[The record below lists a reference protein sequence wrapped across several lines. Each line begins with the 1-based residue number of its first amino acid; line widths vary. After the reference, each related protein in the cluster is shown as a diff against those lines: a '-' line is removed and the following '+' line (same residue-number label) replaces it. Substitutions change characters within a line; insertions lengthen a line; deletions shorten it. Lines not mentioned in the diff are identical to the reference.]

1 MTADGR
7 RRPNAASTGTSVSS
21 TMSDT
26 PDRAPG
32 ATDSSGATSQTPDRW
47 DGQTLLAA
55 MRLAAGD
62 LHAERE
68 TINALNVF
76 PVPDGDTGTNM
87 DLTVSAALET
97 TASLADQPD
106 TPASDVA
113 AKLARG
119 ALLGARGNSGV
130 ILSQIFR
137 GLAQGMARKAMIEP
151 RDLARSFAS
160 ASEMA
165 YSAVMKPVEGTMLT
179 VIRGASDG
187 AAAAASAA
195 GATIPTVLASAL
207 TAAEAALATTPDLL
221 PILREAGVVDA
232 GGQGIVILIGG
243 LDRYARGVS
252 TPARLIVAPPVSV
265 ASRTTTDTWIDEH
278 SDDEYGYCTNFL
290 VLGTGIDVAAARVR
304 VAKMGDSAVI
314 VGDDTALKVHI
325 HADNPGLVLDYA
337 LSLGALTEIKIDNME
352 RQTRALRTASA
363 SRIGTERVQPSA
375 TFGRQVVLAVAGGDG
390 LADALRSMGATSVI
404 DGGAT
409 MNPSTEEIL
418 AVVEA
423 SDAAEVILLPNH
435 PNVIMAANQV
445 RDLTERSLRIV
456 PTRSVPQGIAA
467 LSAFNADADL
477 ATNVAAMSTA
487 MAHVHTVHMSTAAR
501 DATINGVAVRAG
513 QAILLIDGD
522 LVAADDDARALLG
535 RTLADERFA
544 ETELVTIY
552 TGLDATDEE
561 TTRLTGLVS
570 EILPDAEVEIHDG
583 GQALYHFII
592 SLE

>member
-7 RRPNAASTGTSVSS
+7 RRPSAASTIAPAATETRPGPANITSSIAR
-21 TMSDT
+21 T
-26 PDRAPG
+26 PPPR
-32 ATDSSGATSQTPDRW
+32 DRW

-55 MRLAAGD
+55 MRLAADD
-62 LHAERE
+62 LHGERA

-87 DLTVSAALET
+87 DLTVAAALDE
-97 TASLADQPD
+97 AAPLAHQPD
-106 TPASDVA
+106 VPASEVA
-113 AKLARG
+113 AKLAHG

-137 GLAQGMARKAMIEP
+137 GLAQGMARKAEIEP
-151 RDLARSFAS
+151 RDLARSFAA

-165 YSAVMKPVEGTMLT
+165 YSAVLKPVEGTMLT

-187 AAAAASAA
+187 AAAAAGTI
-195 GATIPTVLASAL
+195 GATIPDVIAGALAS
-207 TAAEAALATTPDLL
+207 AEAALASTPSLL
-221 PILREAGVVDA
+221 AILREAGVVDA
-232 GGQGIVILIGG
+232 GGQGVVVLIAG

-252 TPARLIVAPPVSV
+252 EPAHPIPVPPVALADV
-265 ASRTTTDTWIDEH
+265 AADDSFTDLH
-278 SDDEYGYCTNFL
+278 SSDDYGYCTNFL
-290 VLGTGIDVAAARVR
+290 VVGTGIDVAAARGHL
-304 VAKMGDSAVI
+304 ATMGDSAVI

-337 LSLGALTEIKIDNME
+337 LSLGALTGIRIDNMQE
-352 RQTRALRTASA
+352 QTRALRAARPGSGPAPA
-363 SRIGTERVQPSA
+363 SRSA
-375 TFGRQVVLAVAGGDG
+375 TPFGRQAVLAVAGGAG
-390 LADALRSMGATSVI
+390 LADALRSMGATDVI

-418 AVVEA
+418 AAVEA

-445 RDLTERSLRIV
+445 RNLTERLLRIV

-467 LSAFNADADL
+467 LSSFNANADL
-477 ATNVAAMSTA
+477 AVNVAAMSAA
-487 MAHVHTVHMSTAAR
+487 MAHVHTVQISTAAR
-501 DATINGVAVRAG
+501 DATIDGVAVRAG

-522 LVAADDDARALLG
+522 LVAADDDDRALLG
-535 RTLADERFA
+535 RTLATERFA
-544 ETELVTIY
+544 ATELVTIY

-561 TTRLTGLVS
+561 IAGLTGFVS
-570 EILPDAEVEIHDG
+570 GILPGADVETHPG

>member
-7 RRPNAASTGTSVSS
+7 RRPS
-21 TMSDT
+21 
-26 PDRAPG
+26 
-32 ATDSSGATSQTPDRW
+32 ATSIIFPTGSASSNSQPAGSSSEATTSPPADRW
-47 DGQTLLAA
+47 NGQTLLAA

-62 LHAERE
+62 LHAERA

-87 DLTVSAALET
+87 DLTVAAALDE
-97 TASLADQPD
+97 AAALADQPD
-106 TPASDVA
+106 ASASAVA

-137 GLAQGMARKAMIEP
+137 GLAQGMARKTAIEP
-151 RDLARSFAS
+151 RDLARSFAA

-165 YSAVMKPVEGTMLT
+165 YSAVLKPVEGTMLT

-187 AAAAASAA
+187 AAVAAGTT
-195 GATIPTVLASAL
+195 GATIPDILTSALAS
-207 TAAEAALATTPDLL
+207 AEAALASTPSLL
-221 PILREAGVVDA
+221 TILREAGVVDA
-232 GGQGIVILIGG
+232 GGQGVVVLIAG
-243 LDRYARGVS
+243 LDRHARGIAV
-252 TPARLIVAPPVSV
+252 PARPIPAPPVALADV
-265 ASRTTTDTWIDEH
+265 AFDETLIDVH
-278 SDDEYGYCTNFL
+278 GSDDYGYCTNFL
-290 VLGTGIDVAAARVR
+290 VIGTGIDVTAARGHM
-304 VAKMGDSAVI
+304 ATLGDSAVI

-325 HADNPGLVLDYA
+325 HSGNPGLVLDYA
-337 LSLGALTEIKIDNME
+337 LSLGALTGIRIDNMQE
-352 RQTRALRTASA
+352 QTRALRAAAPESIPGSTA
-363 SRIGTERVQPSA
+363 RPA
-375 TFGRQVVLAVAGGDG
+375 TPFGRQVVLGVAGGAG
-390 LADALRSMGATSVI
+390 LAKALRSMGATVVI

-418 AVVEA
+418 AAVEA

-477 ATNVAAMSTA
+477 ATNVAAMSAA
-487 MAHVHTVHMSTAAR
+487 MAHVHTIQMSTAAR
-501 DATINGVAVRAG
+501 DATIDGIAVRAG

-522 LVAADDDARALLG
+522 LVAADDDDRALLG
-535 RTLADERFA
+535 RTLADNRFA
-544 ETELVTIY
+544 GTELVTIY
-552 TGLDATDEE
+552 TGLDASDEE
-561 TTRLTGLVS
+561 IAGLTGFVS
-570 EILPDAEVEIHDG
+570 GILPEADVEIHAG
-583 GQALYHFII
+583 GQELYHFII

>member
-7 RRPNAASTGTSVSS
+7 RRPSAASTIAPTASASS
-21 TMSDT
+21 NSQ
-26 PDRAPG
+26 PAGSSSEAP
-32 ATDSSGATSQTPDRW
+32 SSPPTDRW

-55 MRLAAGD
+55 MRLAARD
-62 LHAERE
+62 LHGERA

-87 DLTVSAALET
+87 DLTLAAALEEA
-97 TASLADQPD
+97 ASLADQPGAM
-106 TPASDVA
+106 ASEVA

-137 GLAQGMARKAMIEP
+137 GLAQGMVRKTVIEP
-151 RDLARSFAS
+151 RDIARSFAA

-165 YSAVMKPVEGTMLT
+165 YSAVLKPVEGTMLT

-187 AAAAASAA
+187 AAAAAGTA
-195 GATIPTVLASAL
+195 GATIPDVIAAALASAG
-207 TAAEAALATTPDLL
+207 TALARTPDLL
-221 PILREAGVVDA
+221 AILREAGVVDA
-232 GGQGIVILIGG
+232 GGQGVVVLIAG

-252 TPARLIVAPPVSV
+252 DPAPPIPIPPV
-265 ASRTTTDTWIDEH
+265 ALADVAFDENVIDVH
-278 SDDEYGYCTNFL
+278 GFDDVGYCTNFL
-290 VLGTGIDVAAARVR
+290 VIGTGIDVAAARGHL
-304 VAKMGDSAVI
+304 ATMGDSAVI

-325 HADNPGLVLDYA
+325 HAGNPGLVLDYA
-337 LSLGALTEIKIDNME
+337 LSLGALTGIRIDNMGE
-352 RQTRALRTASA
+352 QTRALRAARPESA
-363 SRIGTERVQPSA
+363 PAPAPANRSA
-375 TFGRQVVLAVAGGDG
+375 TPFGRQAVLGVASGAG
-390 LADALRSMGATSVI
+390 LADALRSMGATAVI

-418 AVVEA
+418 AAVEA

-477 ATNVAAMSTA
+477 ATNVAAMGVA
-487 MAHVHTVHMSTAAR
+487 MAHVHTVQMSTAAR
-501 DATINGVAVRAG
+501 DATIDGVAVRAG

-522 LVAADDDARALLG
+522 LVAADDDDRALLG
-535 RTLADERFA
+535 RTLAEERFA
-544 ETELVTIY
+544 GTELVTIY
-552 TGLDATDEE
+552 TGLDATDDEIAG
-561 TTRLTGLVS
+561 LTGFVAG
-570 EILPDAEVEIHDG
+570 ILPAADVEIHAG
-583 GQALYHFII
+583 GQELYHFII

>member
-1 MTADGR
+1 MTADGC
-7 RRPNAASTGTSVSS
+7 RRPSAASTTFSS
-21 TMSDT
+21 ASGAPAQVPKDT
-26 PDRAPG
+26 DSGG
-32 ATDSSGATSQTPDRW
+32 ATVPPPDRW

-87 DLTVSAALET
+87 DLTVTAALEAA
-97 TASLADQPD
+97 ASLADQPD
-106 TPASDVA
+106 APTFEVA
-113 AKLARG
+113 ERLARG

-137 GLAQGMARKAMIEP
+137 GLAQGMARKAVIEP

-187 AAAAASAA
+187 AAAAASTVD
-195 GATIPTVLASAL
+195 ATISTVLASAL
-207 TAAEAALATTPDLL
+207 TAAEAALAMTPDLL
-221 PILREAGVVDA
+221 VILREAGVVDA
-232 GGQGIVILIGG
+232 GGQGVVIMIAG

-252 TPARLIVAPPVSV
+252 TPAQLIAAPPV
-265 ASRTTTDTWIDEH
+265 AMADHALTDTWIDEH
-278 SDDEYGYCTNFL
+278 GEDEYGYCTNFL
-290 VLGTGIDVAAARVR
+290 VVGTGIDVIAARVR
-304 VAKMGDSAVI
+304 LATMGDSAVI

-337 LSLGALTEIKIDNME
+337 LSLGSLTEIKIDNMQQ
-352 RQTRALRTASA
+352 QTQALRTASA
-363 SRIGTERVQPSA
+363 SGTGTDRVQPSA

-409 MNPSTEEIL
+409 MNPSTKEIL

-477 ATNVAAMSTA
+477 AANVVAMNTA
-487 MAHVHTVHMSTAAR
+487 MAAIHTVQMSAAAR
-501 DATINGVAVRAG
+501 DATINGVVVLAG
-513 QAILLIDGD
+513 QAILMIDGD
-522 LVAADDDARALLG
+522 LVAADDDAPALLG
-535 RTLADERFA
+535 RTLADDRFA
-544 ETELVTIY
+544 ETELITIY
-552 TGLDATDEE
+552 TGLDATEGE
-561 TTRLTGLVS
+561 IAGLTSLVS
-570 EILPDAEVEIHDG
+570 EILPNADVEIHDG